1 MADTCPVTNT
11 TSTVT
16 HWGPFL
22 VESDGTTITSVD
34 GHPTDPDPSP
44 IGQNLKAATELRIAK
59 PAVRWSWLEGGP
71 GTATEGRGREPFV
84 EIEWDEALELVAGE
98 LRRVKRDFGNQA
110 IYGGSYGWG
119 SAGRFHQ
126 PSNQIYRFLRHY
138 GGYTDAKGTY
148 SAAAAE
154 AIVPH
159 ILGLGYHQ
167 AIGQQTS
174 WSMIAEHTELF
185 LSFGGL
191 RLSNAQVTFGGSG
204 PHHTAEWLR
213 KCDGV
218 EFISVGPL
226 ADDDADFVNGRWQP
240 IRPGT
245 DVALMAALIHTLIAD
260 GTTDEEFL
268 DRYTHGWPRLRA
280 YLTGESDGRAKDA
293 GWASAITGIEPGRIT
308 ALAREMVGKRT
319 TVSVSLSIQRGD
331 HGEQSYWMAL
341 ALACALGQVGLPGGG
356 LALGFGANGNAGAG
370 QVRKRIP
377 GISVPMQPAEMPVI
391 PVSRITELLGGPGRS
406 FQFNGVT
413 STYPDIRLVYWI
425 GGNPF
430 HHHQDLNR
438 LVEAWQR
445 PETIVVHEPFWN
457 PMSKRAD
464 IVLPATTP
472 LERNDLGGAETVL
485 VAMQAA
491 IAPQGEAKHD
501 YEIFAELSA
510 AARLRR
516 EVHRGA
522 DRRSV
527 GSPTLRSVR
536 AGQRLRAAVRRVLAR
551 RLCRPRRHGA
561 DGRVGS
567 GLPQP
572 VPDRSGGQPP
582 ADPVRADR
590 AVLRGDRSLR
600 LRRLPTASDL
610 ARAIRATGNRSG
622 RATSPPSGVEST
634 SQPAPQPVRPR

>member
-1 MADTCPVTNT
+1 MTNT

-22 VESDGTTITSVD
+22 VESDGRTITSVD
-34 GHPTDPDPSP
+34 GHPTDPDPSL

-59 PAVRWSWLEGGP
+59 PAVRRSWLEGGP
-71 GTATEGRGREPFV
+71 GTATEARGREPFV

-260 GTTDEEFL
+260 GTTDEDFL

-293 GWASAITGIEPGRIT
+293 GWASAITGIDPGRIT
-308 ALAREMVGKRT
+308 ALAREMVGRRT

-391 PVSRITELLGGPGRS
+391 PVSRITELLSGPGRS

-413 STYPDIRLVYWI
+413 SAYPDIRLVYWI
-425 GGNPF
+425 GETRSTIIRTSTASSRRGNG
-430 HHHQDLNR
+430 R
-438 LVEAWQR
+438 
-445 PETIVVHEPFWN
+445 
-457 PMSKRAD
+457 
-464 IVLPATTP
+464 
-472 LERNDLGGAETVL
+472 
-485 VAMQAA
+485 
-491 IAPQGEAKHD
+491 
-501 YEIFAELSA
+501 
-510 AARLRR
+510 
-516 EVHRGA
+516 
-522 DRRSV
+522 RRSWSTSRSGTRCRSGPTSCSRPPPHWSGTISAV
-527 GSPTLRSVR
+527 RKRCWWPCRLPSPPRVRPSTTTRSSPNCRSGSASARGSPK
-536 AGQRLRAAVRRVLAR
+536 G
-551 RLCRPRRHGA
+551 
-561 DGRVGS
+561 
-567 GLPQP
+567 
-572 VPDRSGGQPP
+572 
-582 ADPVRADR
+582 
-590 AVLRGDRSLR
+590 
-600 LRRLPTASDL
+600 
-610 ARAIRATGNRSG
+610 
-622 RATSPPSGVEST
+622 
-634 SQPAPQPVRPR
+634 